1 MRSVSTSSVGSL
13 VAQTRTDACFVRT
26 RRRISALLCPW
37 QRHPSEQIL
46 ARSGGPHVLLGD
58 RRVSRGRL
66 ADVRFPSCS
75 TLPPLAS
82 GTPPTLQ
89 ASWKNVSVSCYQ
101 MVHGGRKRLP
111 RSRVQKRYNS
121 IAMSPPR
128 SLQMD
133 RCFEHERGTEEEEED
148 NVSKLAKSD
157 CSFRLP
163 LTAPSLLH

>member
-1 MRSVSTSSVGSL
+1 MRSASTSSVGSL

-133 RCFEHERGTEEEEED
+133 RCLTEEEEEED
-148 NVSKLAKSD
+148 NVSKQACVAKSD
-157 CSFRLP
+157 CFFRLP